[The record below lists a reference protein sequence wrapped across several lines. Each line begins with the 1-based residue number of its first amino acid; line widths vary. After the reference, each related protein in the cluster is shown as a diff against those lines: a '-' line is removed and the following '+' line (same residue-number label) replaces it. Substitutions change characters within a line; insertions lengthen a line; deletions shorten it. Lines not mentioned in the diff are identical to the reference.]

1 MQDFHNGQSPSV
13 EFKEIALKKQLCS
26 QAFTNKRYNEC
37 VALCIEILSINH
49 FDIEIWNLAGLVM
62 LELKDYTRAIEYLSE
77 GLNLARGNLAQL
89 QKNTPKESSQDE
101 DSHQAKLFSESD
113 WQNPNLTIQTQGAPL
128 DEDIKTQNIKA
139 NHAKDL
145 SINMD
150 LMSDVKSHNLAIKV
164 AYSLCEGLW
173 LNLAEA
179 HRRAGEPKKAV
190 EILKLGLQE
199 MPDFEKNATWHFNL
213 AKAYVDNEDALSSI
227 EHYKIA
233 LELDPNDLGAMFNLA
248 NAQVSLSRFPEAIEL
263 YQMAYE
269 RGFKQAGINLAN
281 TYIKIGLFPDAL
293 EIFKELQNDFENDAV
308 FYFNYA
314 NALNY
319 ANLEFER
326 TKKYYLR
333 AISLDSSNVDFV
345 INYAHF
351 LLKKNQFKEGFMVY
365 EARKGKQDML
375 PNLPNLYNG
384 GAQNTIS
391 FNKKIVLVYY
401 EQGFGDCIMFGR
413 FLCDVANSAKEV
425 IFFVKEPLKKLF
437 SDVFDGNFGE
447 KIMVISN
454 LNDIDLARIDI
465 SISLLSLPL
474 ALGIES
480 KESVSKNAH
489 YLAYTSEVKKALA
502 RGSLEESPND
512 ELKIGVCFSTD
523 SEFLESSLKNT
534 EPKPLFAMLREIF
547 PTQEILCLNHAGV
560 EAEICETFSVRDC
573 KQEMSDF
580 YATRQIIENLSVVI
594 SIDTALAHLSAS
606 MGKNTLVLL
615 NKRYDWRYG
624 NGVKSVWY
632 DNVLGFPQSEMG
644 KWEGVLNNLKSYL
657 VSAYSEFVDTR
668 LVTED
673 STQESESA
681 DN

>member
-13 EFKEIALKKQLCS
+13 EFKELALKKQLCS

-37 VALCIEILSINH
+37 VGLCIEILSINH

-62 LELKDYTRAIEYLSE
+62 LELKDYPRAIEYLSE

-89 QKNTPKESSQDE
+89 QKNTPKDEESKKSSVSQ
-101 DSHQAKLFSESD
+101 ESTETKSQKD
-113 WQNPNLTIQTQGAPL
+113 TKL
-128 DEDIKTQNIKA
+128 DEDIKAQNIKSMHA
-139 NHAKDL
+139 NTADYEHK
-145 SINMD
+145 MD
-150 LMSDVKSHNLAIKV
+150 LMSDLKSHNLAIKV

-179 HRRAGEPKKAV
+179 HRRAQMPKKAV

-199 MPDFEKNATWHFNL
+199 MPNFEKNATWHFNL

-293 EIFKELQNDFENDAV
+293 EIFKEIQNDFENDAV

-319 ANLEFER
+319 ANIEFER

-375 PNLPNLYNG
+375 PDLPNLYNG
-384 GAQNTIS
+384 GTKNTIS
-391 FNKKIVLVYY
+391 FEKKIVLVYY

-413 FLCDVANSAKEV
+413 FLCDIAKNAKEV

-437 SDVFDGNFGE
+437 SDVFDGDFGE
-447 KIMVISN
+447 RIMVISN
-454 LNDIDLARIDI
+454 LSDIDLGRIDI

-474 ALGIES
+474 ALGIET
-480 KESVSKNAH
+480 KERLSANAH
-489 YLAYTSEVKKALA
+489 YLAYKSEVKKALA
-502 RGSLEESPND
+502 RGSLEEQPKNG
-512 ELKIGVCFSTD
+512 LKIGVCFSTD
-523 SEFLESSLKNT
+523 SEFLESELKNT

-547 PTQEILCLNHAGV
+547 PTQEILCLNYAGV
-560 EAEICETFSVRDC
+560 EAELCEKFYIQDC
-573 KQEMSDF
+573 KEQMSDF
-580 YATRQIIENLSVVI
+580 YATRQIIETLDVVI

-606 MGKNTLVLL
+606 IGKNTLVLL

-624 NGVKSVWY
+624 NGVKTVWY
-632 DNVLGFPQSEMG
+632 PNVLGFPQSEMG
-644 KWEGVLNNLKSYL
+644 KWEGVINNLKSYL
-657 VSAYSEFVDTR
+657 LSAYSEFAEV
-668 LVTED
+668 
-673 STQESESA
+673 STLSEEHNA
-681 DN
+681 